1 MLFAHSRY
9 AVRASR
15 SSGRIEAPLAV
26 LASLAQVL
34 ALTGVALGA
43 AGCGSGGEVNA
54 STGEDGASGGG
65 GATSGATGSGST
77 GGSTQSTGGSTESA
91 PGAWCKPIPACN
103 APPPDPGAKGAWNHS
118 FESPVIVGSGSP
130 NHRGRDLFLNP
141 GDAQWIIGK
150 FAYGLIDKDLKD
162 ENVDVYLLRDCGDT
176 WEKLGTAVTTADD
189 QHPTVE
195 GVDDSGG
202 RVYFKIPDDKKLG
215 PGRHRVHLVVQGDL
229 SSTDLFLE
237 VVPPK
242 TPVFVSDVDG
252 TLTDSE
258 TAEFSALLTGKLP
271 GVHPDAAKL
280 YDVLVSKGYHPMYL
294 TARPEWLVG
303 RTRELLDTNKFP
315 PGIVHTTLGLTGAT
329 GDPAGAF
336 KTTELAELALKS
348 IVPAY
353 GFGNTA
359 SDADAYDNAH
369 IPVDA
374 RYFYQF
380 VDAKHSGHEIMS
392 YTELLTAFEALPSLC
407 H

>member
-1 MLFAHSRY
+1 MLFAHARY
-9 AVRASR
+9 TVRASR
-15 SSGRIEAPLAV
+15 SSGRIGAVRAV
-26 LASLAQVL
+26 LTPLAQVAQVM

-54 STGEDGASGGG
+54 STGEVGASGGG
-65 GATSGATGSGST
+65 DATSGATGSGSA
-77 GGSTQSTGGSTESA
+77 GGSTESA
-91 PGAWCKPIPACN
+91 PGAWCKPIPACD
-103 APPPDPGAKGAWNHS
+103 APPPAPGAKGSWNHAI
-118 FESPVIVGSGSP
+118 ESPLIVAAGSP

-150 FAYGLIDKDLKD
+150 FAYGLVDKDLKD

-176 WEKLGTAVTTADD
+176 WEKLGTAVTTAED

-202 RVYFKIPDDKKLG
+202 RVYFKIPDEKKLG

-242 TPVFVSDVDG
+242 TPVFVTDVDG
-252 TLTDSE
+252 TLTDNE
-258 TAEFSALLTGKLP
+258 TAEFGALLTGKLP

-280 YDVLVSKGYHPMYL
+280 YDVLISKGYHPMYL

-336 KTTELAELALKS
+336 KITELAELALKG
-348 IVPAY
+348 IVPGY

-359 SDADAYDNAH
+359 SDADAYESAH
-369 IPVDA
+369 IPVDD
-374 RYFYQF
+374 RFFYQF
-380 VDAKHSGHEIMS
+380 VDAKHLGHEIMS
-392 YTELLTAFEALPSLC
+392 YTELLTELEALPSLC
-407 H
+407 R